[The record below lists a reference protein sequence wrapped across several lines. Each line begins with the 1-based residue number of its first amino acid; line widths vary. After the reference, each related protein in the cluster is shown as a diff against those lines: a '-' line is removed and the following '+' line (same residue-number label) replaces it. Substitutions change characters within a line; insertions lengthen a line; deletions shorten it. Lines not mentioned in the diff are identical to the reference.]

1 MTLTYDLTPDMIDFA
16 VERAF
21 ERLDSL
27 PDAREAAHI
36 LHLLADLNVI
46 RA

>member
-1 MTLTYDLTPDMIDFA
+1 MTYNRPPDLLAPAI
-16 VERAF
+16 ERAF
-21 ERLDSL
+21 DRLNAL